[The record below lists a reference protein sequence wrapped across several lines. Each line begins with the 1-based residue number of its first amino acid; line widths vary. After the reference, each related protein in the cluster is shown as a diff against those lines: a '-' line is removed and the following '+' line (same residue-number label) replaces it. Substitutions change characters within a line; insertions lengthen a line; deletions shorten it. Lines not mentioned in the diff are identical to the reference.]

1 MPKSSGSQKFK
12 AELARSFPTS
22 GWHFLVIS
30 KKIAEKFPTDGKTRR
45 VLCSINGSEPFQCAL
60 MPWGEIFY
68 IIVNK
73 KKRDAL
79 GIAAGDTVAVEL
91 ARDESKYGMPMPE
104 EFREVLNQDADGDR
118 LFHALTAGKQRS
130 MLYFLGNIK
139 DIDKRIHA
147 CLIFIDHLKE
157 NDGKIVNKVL
167 YEALKQPIADHW

>member
-1 MPKSSGSQKFK
+1 MPKPKKTLKFK

-30 KKIAEKFPTDGKTRR
+30 KEIAEKFETDGKTRR
-45 VLCSINGSEPFQCAL
+45 VVCSINGGEPFQCAL

-79 GIAAGDTVAVEL
+79 GIEAGDKVTVEL
-91 ARDESKYGMPMPE
+91 VQDESKYGLPMPE
-104 EFREVLNQDADGDR
+104 EFREVLDQDPEGDR

-130 MLYFLGNIK
+130 MLYYLGNIK

-147 CLIFIDHLKE
+147 SLIFIDHLKD
-157 NDGKIVNKVL
+157 NAGKIVNKL
-167 YEALKQPIADHW
+167 LLEELKRPLF